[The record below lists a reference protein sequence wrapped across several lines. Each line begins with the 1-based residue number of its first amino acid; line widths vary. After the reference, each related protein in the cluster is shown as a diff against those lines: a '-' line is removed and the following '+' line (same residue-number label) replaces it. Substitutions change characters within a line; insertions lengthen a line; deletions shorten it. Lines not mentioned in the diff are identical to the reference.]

1 MFNTVVN
8 MIKAVLWDFGG
19 VITSSPF
26 EAFGRYE
33 TSNNIPQDFIRTVNA
48 TNPDT
53 NAWAQFESS
62 NISAEEFDGLF
73 ADETSAAGHRIP
85 GSEVLALL
93 SGSVRPEMVTALGL
107 IKKKYRIACITN
119 NVKGA
124 GQGPGMAS
132 DPDAAKAH
140 EKATQIAGVMDLFDF
155 VIESS
160 KVGLRKPNPRIYE
173 LACEKMG
180 IEPSEAVFL
189 DDLGINL
196 KPAKAMGMTTIK
208 VLSAAQA
215 LNELSEILSMEL
227 PVS

>member
-1 MFNTVVN
+1 M
-8 MIKAVLWDFGG
+8 G
-19 VITSSPF
+19 
-26 EAFGRYE
+26 
-33 TSNNIPQDFIRTVNA
+33 
-48 TNPDT
+48 
-53 NAWAQFESS
+53 
-62 NISAEEFDGLF
+62 
-73 ADETSAAGHRIP
+73 
-85 GSEVLALL
+85 
-93 SGSVRPEMVTALGL
+93 
-107 IKKKYRIACITN
+107 
-119 NVKGA
+119 
-124 GQGPGMAS
+124 
-132 DPDAAKAH
+132 
-140 EKATQIAGVMDLFDF
+140 LFDF